1 MLTKFDKINF
11 RHTALT
17 LSLSFVVGVLA
28 AFSAFLFRSLLA
40 FFHNLFFF
48 GHFSFVYNETIHT
61 NPSLWGIGIILIPAI
76 GGLFVIGLIERFAY
90 DERGLSVPEIMYKT
104 RHSKEKI
111 CPKISLAKTLAAAIS
126 IGSGASVGREGPIV
140 QMSAA
145 ISSFLENVIALTVEQ
160 RTILIAAGAAA
171 GTAAIFNAP
180 LAGIAFAIEL
190 LLTSIDVVAITS
202 IMIAALVAYC
212 IQYLIIGN
220 TSIFIIQM
228 THHINNY
235 PSLLINL
242 VLFIIFG
249 IIIGIMSTLFIRSI
263 YWFEDAFSWLFTN
276 RYLRHTVG
284 MFIVGIMLYIFMRL
298 FGHYY
303 IEGIGYSTIQDI
315 LNALITNPWLLLCLA
330 LGKLLVTC
338 LSLGT
343 GASGGVFSPALFLGA
358 ALGVLF
364 GLLFNYFFPNIAI
377 NPVLF
382 AMIGMAAMVGSATGA
397 IITAILLTLEMTRD
411 YYAIFPLIITT
422 VIAYVVRKK
431 ICRDSVY
438 TLKLTRRGCYI
449 S

>member
-1 MLTKFDKINF
+1 
-11 RHTALT
+11 
-17 LSLSFVVGVLA
+17 
-28 AFSAFLFRSLLA
+28 
-40 FFHNLFFF
+40 
-48 GHFSFVYNETIHT
+48 
-61 NPSLWGIGIILIPAI
+61 
-76 GGLFVIGLIERFAY
+76 
-90 DERGLSVPEIMYKT
+90 
-104 RHSKEKI
+104 
-111 CPKISLAKTLAAAIS
+111 
-126 IGSGASVGREGPIV
+126 
-140 QMSAA
+140 
-145 ISSFLENVIALTVEQ
+145 
-160 RTILIAAGAAA
+160 
-171 GTAAIFNAP
+171 
-180 LAGIAFAIEL
+180 
-190 LLTSIDVVAITS
+190 
-202 IMIAALVAYC
+202 
-212 IQYLIIGN
+212 
-220 TSIFIIQM
+220 
-228 THHINNY
+228 
-235 PSLLINL
+235 
-242 VLFIIFG
+242 
-249 IIIGIMSTLFIRSI
+249 MSTLFIRSI